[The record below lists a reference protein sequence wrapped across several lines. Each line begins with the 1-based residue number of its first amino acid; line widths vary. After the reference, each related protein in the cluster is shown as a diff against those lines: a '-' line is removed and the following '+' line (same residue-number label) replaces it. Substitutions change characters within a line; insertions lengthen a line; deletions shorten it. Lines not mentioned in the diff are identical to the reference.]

1 MVKTLAETLSKN
13 RQETLCFDRYFGI
26 LVIILMGDFMREHRA
41 ALRKGMIFALLLL
54 MTVSGVCGRCIE
66 MPQGQQG
73 SCQEQIQAQW
83 EQSVL
88 IQEYA
93 VTMGLRQKE
102 PMTITI
108 SDGFLIRSV
117 ELWRDLAK
125 ELRTTNVFREM
136 TGSVRL
142 SAVRG
147 RTNFLFFCILS
158 ALTAYA
164 DFSICLYVLH
174 DSRHVGKTP
183 FTILFMQDTDGRKRI
198 F

>member
-1 MVKTLAETLSKN
+1 
-13 RQETLCFDRYFGI
+13 
-26 LVIILMGDFMREHRA
+26 MRGHRA

-54 MTVSGVCGRCIE
+54 MIVSGVCGRCIE
-66 MPQGQQG
+66 MPQGQQR

-83 EQSVL
+83 EQSAL
-88 IQEYA
+88 MQEYA
-93 VTMGLRQKE
+93 VTTGLQQKA
-102 PMTITI
+102 PMTI
-108 SDGFLIRSV
+108 SGGFLV
-117 ELWRDLAK
+117 HGVDLWRELAK

-136 TGSVRL
+136 TGSFRL
-142 SAVRG
+142 SAAGG
-147 RTNFLFFCILS
+147 RINFLLFCILS

-164 DFSICLYVLH
+164 DFSTCLYVLH

>member
-1 MVKTLAETLSKN
+1 
-13 RQETLCFDRYFGI
+13 
-26 LVIILMGDFMREHRA
+26 MREHRA
-41 ALRKGMIFALLLL
+41 VLRKGMIFALLLL

-83 EQSVL
+83 EQSAL

-93 VTMGLRQKE
+93 VTMGLQQKE

-108 SDGFLIRSV
+108 SHGFLIRSV

-147 RTNFLFFCILS
+147 RINFLFFCILS

-164 DFSICLYVLH
+164 DFSTCLYVLH